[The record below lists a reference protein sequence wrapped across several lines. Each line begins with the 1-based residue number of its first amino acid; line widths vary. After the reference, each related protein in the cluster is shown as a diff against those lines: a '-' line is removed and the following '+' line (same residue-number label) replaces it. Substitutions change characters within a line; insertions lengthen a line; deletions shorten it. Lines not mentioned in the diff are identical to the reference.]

1 MEQRNDKNNLI
12 KNKFDTGTLLVSL
25 GYDEDE
31 YKKVFDKQIAGDKR
45 FPPTLKNIPQSAP

>member
-1 MEQRNDKNNLI
+1 MI
-12 KNKFDTGTLLVSL
+12 KNKFDTGTLLLSL

-45 FPPTLKNIPQSAP
+45 FPPTLKNIHQSAP